1 MSTSRLNICSDF
13 LLPAC
18 NIICQLF
25 DLVYN
30 ALLILS
36 HLVFLVLSIGLVEKL
51 NRFFPVFP
59 SYGKT
64 QPNFFTNAIHH
75 LLQFIL
81 PSQTD
86 FSASFHIAVAHI
98 LRMGAQ
104 SLQQCLIFVILWTV
118 PRQAPL
124 SVHGILQA
132 RILEWV
138 AMSSSRGSSQPRDRN
153 CISCISCI
161 AGGFFTH

>member
-1 MSTSRLNICSDF
+1 MTFTVWYSSSIHTWIVASACVGGLSPAPGHCVSTSRLNICSDF

-86 FSASFHIAVAHI
+86 FSASFHIAVAHV

-104 SLQQCLIFVILWTV
+104 SLQQCLIFVTLWTV

-124 SVHGILQA
+124 SMGF
-132 RILEWV
+132 
-138 AMSSSRGSSQPRDRN
+138 SRQEYWSG
-153 CISCISCI
+153 
-161 AGGFFTH
+161 